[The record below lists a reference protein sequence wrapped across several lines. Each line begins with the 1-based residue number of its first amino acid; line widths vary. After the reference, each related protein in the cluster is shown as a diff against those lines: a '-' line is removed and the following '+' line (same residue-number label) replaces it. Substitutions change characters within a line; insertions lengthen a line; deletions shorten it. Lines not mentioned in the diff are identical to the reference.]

1 MELNEVLFTDS
12 LPTLDL
18 HGYDR
23 ASANVKIKEF
33 INDNICMKK
42 EIIAIIHGRGT
53 GVIKDETHR
62 TLKNNKYVLDY
73 KLFYN
78 NVGTTIVKLNVK

>member
-1 MELNEVLFTDS
+1 MELNEVIFVDS
-12 LPTLDL
+12 LPKIDL
-18 HGYDR
+18 HGYDQ
-23 ASANVKIKEF
+23 ASANVKINEF
-33 INDNICMKK
+33 IKDNICMKN

-53 GVIKDETHR
+53 GKIKEQTHR
-62 TLKNNKYVLDY
+62 TLKHNKYVLDY

>member
-1 MELNEVLFTDS
+1 MELNEVIFIDS
-12 LPTLDL
+12 LPKIDL
-18 HGYDR
+18 HGYDQ
-23 ASANVKIKEF
+23 ASANVKINEF

-53 GVIKDETHR
+53 GKIKEQTHR
-62 TLKNNKYVLDY
+62 TLKQNKNVLDY

-78 NVGTTIVKLNVK
+78 NVGITIVKLNVK